1 MNDAKDFDEQM
12 LGAFVD
18 GELDAVNRD
27 AVIQAMETDSGLRN
41 KVYQL
46 RRTRDL
52 MQIGFGDGVQPSSRP
67 ARQARHRL
75 SHTARQVASIAV
87 LAVTFGAGM
96 LVYHYMGSTPWPAVA
111 SVNQQLNDKLILHVS
126 QSDQRLF
133 EQALDYTEKFL
144 QEHAS
149 SGNQIE
155 VVAHANGLDL
165 LREDLSPLR
174 ERINR
179 LIQAYDNV
187 HFIACANA
195 IKQLRA
201 QGTEPRI
208 IPGVHTDSTAFD
220 HIVSRL
226 QSGEWKYIKV
236 ESLPET

>member
-1 MNDAKDFDEQM
+1 MKDAKDFDEQM

-27 AVIQAMETDSGLRN
+27 AVMQAMEIDAGLRD
-41 KVYQL
+41 KIYQL

-52 MQIGFGDGVQPSSRP
+52 MQVGFGDAGQPSTRP
-67 ARQARHRL
+67 ARHGQHRFL
-75 SHTARQVASIAV
+75 RSTRQVASIAV

-96 LVYHYMGSTPWPAVA
+96 LVYHYMESTPSPAVA
-111 SVNQQLNDKLILHVS
+111 SVSQQQSDKLILHVS

-144 QEHAS
+144 HEHAS
-149 SGNQIE
+149 SGNEIE

-174 ERINR
+174 ARINR
-179 LIQAYDNV
+179 IIQDYDNV

-201 QGTEPRI
+201 RGTEPRI
-208 IPGVHTDSTAFD
+208 IQGVHTDSTAFD